1 MRQLCFLASIL
12 FTLSLQAQFQENFEG
27 NTTVNSWQSD
37 DCVIDTSFQNPY
49 QQGINTSN
57 TVLEY
62 KDVGGGYANTMFD
75 VATNF
80 NLNNQNTFS
89 LKIYVPSTGVTGS
102 QNNQVS
108 LKLQNNTLGN
118 NMWTTQTEIVHSINL
133 DQWQQVTF
141 NFKSGDFINA
151 SSESKRPV
159 QREDLNRVVVQ
170 VNGEDNSDSVVA
182 YIDDVT
188 YFNIE
193 YIEPVYDTIVW
204 SDEFDDDGAIDGT
217 KWFHQTQF
225 IIDGNSWAN
234 NEEQVY
240 TDRLSNSYISG
251 GTLKIKAKKEQFTD
265 QGTTKE
271 YTSARLN
278 SKYSFRYGR
287 VVIRAKLPSV
297 AGTWPA
303 IWMLG
308 RNITETGGFWAEDY
322 GTVAWPYC
330 GETDIME
337 PNVEKT
343 EILGT
348 WHWYLY
354 GLTPEESGHI
364 YNTQGIETTNADTSD
379 NWHDYSLVWTPES
392 MKIYMD
398 ATLINEIGVFSPFSN
413 PNYILL
419 NLAMGGSLGG
429 AIDPNFNNDIME
441 IDYVRVY
448 QQSTLSSNSALNI
461 QTTRI
466 YPNPVGDLLNIQ
478 FKNSQSQQAVLNVY
492 DISGRMIADKK
503 VRIVNQKIEYN
514 TAALNSGIYVLTLT
528 LDSGDQTNHKFIKH

>member
-1 MRQLCFLASIL
+1 MRQLYFLVSIL

-27 NTTVNSWQSD
+27 NTTVNPWNGN
-37 DCVIDTSFQNPY
+37 DCVIDASFQNPY

-62 KDVGGGYANTMFD
+62 KDTGGGYANARFD

-89 LKIYVPSTGVTGS
+89 LKIYVPFTGINGS

-118 NMWTTQTEIVHSINL
+118 QAWRTQTEIIKDIVL
-133 DQWQQVTF
+133 DQWQLVSF
-141 NFKSGDFINA
+141 NFESDLFVNIAHDSQIPISRTDF
-151 SSESKRPV
+151 
-159 QREDLNRVVVQ
+159 NRVVIQ
-170 VNGEDNSDSVVA
+170 VNGENNDNIVTA
-182 YIDDVT
+182 YIDDINH
-188 YFNIE
+188 YFVE
-193 YIEPVYDTIVW
+193 GLADPVYDSLVW
-204 SDEFDDDGAIDGT
+204 SDEFNGDGAIDET

-234 NEEQVY
+234 NEVQAY
-240 TDRLSNSYISG
+240 TDSQVNSYISG
-251 GTLKIKAKKEQFTD
+251 GTLKIKAKKQPFSG

-278 SKYSFRYGR
+278 SKFAFKYGR
-287 VVIRAKLPSV
+287 VEISAKLPSV

-308 RNITETGGFWAEDY
+308 KNITETGGYWAEDH
-322 GTVAWPYC
+322 GEIAWPYC
-330 GETDIME
+330 GEIDIME
-337 PNVEKT
+337 PNIAKT
-343 EILGT
+343 KVLGT
-348 WHWYLY
+348 WHWNN
-354 GLTPEESGHI
+354 GAGKKM
-364 YNTQGIETTNADTSD
+364 NTAAVTTISNEDTSE
-379 NWHDYSLVWTPES
+379 NWHTYSLLWTPDS

-398 ATLINEIGVFSPFSN
+398 DVLVNQISLFTPFDEEF
-413 PNYILL
+413 YILL
-419 NLAMGGSLGG
+419 NVAMGGSLGG
-429 AIDPNFNNDIME
+429 DIDADFNTDIME
-441 IDYVRVY
+441 IDYVKVY
-448 QQSTLSSNSALNI
+448 QESSLSSNSALNV
-461 QTTRI
+461 QTISI

-478 FKNSQSQQAVLNVY
+478 LKNSQSQQAVLNVY

-528 LDSGDQTNHKFIKH
+528 LDSGEQTNHKFIKH

>member
-1 MRQLCFLASIL
+1 MRQLYFLVSIL

-27 NTTVNSWQSD
+27 NTTVNPWNGD
-37 DCVIDTSFQNPY
+37 DCVIDASFQNPY

-62 KDVGGGYANTMFD
+62 KDTGGGYANARFD
-75 VATNF
+75 IDYIYD
-80 NLNNQNTFS
+80 LNYQNSFS
-89 LKIYVPSTGVTGS
+89 LKIYVPSTGITGT

-133 DQWQQVTF
+133 DQWQEVTF

-225 IIDGNSWAN
+225 IINGNSWAN

-337 PNVEKT
+337 PNIEKT

-348 WHWYLY
+348 WHWYFY

-364 YNTQGIETTNADTSD
+364 YNTQGIETTNADTSN

-429 AIDPNFNNDIME
+429 AIDPNFNYDIME

-448 QQSTLSSNSALNI
+448 QQSTLSSSSSLNV
-461 QTTRI
+461 QTTSI